1 MPRIATMVLCVLVC
15 LCVRADYRILYMNTP
30 TIEIGGKT
38 MKVKDTFV
46 PDAKIKWTSPKQAI
60 KVLDTKTGEKRVLV
74 ADDFSQAKA
83 QSAKAYLD
91 YVRRTK
97 RLSTDS
103 YIGKTAIKSLASYLN
118 DRFYLLD
125 NLEIETGVPTDANH
139 YFFITYVHNG
149 QEITKAV
156 PNDKGV
162 FTLTP
167 PVFSFNGS
175 RPENEVTV
183 KVYYYDKTADRV
195 TPVCTNMRVVILP
208 KKLK

>member
-1 MPRIATMVLCVLVC
+1 MPRIVTVIMCLLAC

-38 MKVKDTFV
+38 LKVKDTFR
-46 PDAKIKWTSPKQAI
+46 PDSKIKWTSPRQAI
-60 KVLDTKTGEKRVLV
+60 KVLDTETGEKRVLV
-74 ADDFSQAKA
+74 ADDFSKAKA
-83 QSAKAYLD
+83 QSAKAYMD
-91 YVRRTK
+91 YVRKTK

-103 YIGKTAIKSLASYLN
+103 YAGKTPIKSLASYLN

-125 NLEIETGVPTDANH
+125 TLEVETGVPTDANH
-139 YFFITYVHNG
+139 YFFITYLHNG

-156 PNDKGV
+156 PNNKGV

-167 PVFSFNGS
+167 PIFSFNGS
-175 RPENEVTV
+175 RPGREVTV
-183 KVYYYDKTADRV
+183 KVYYYDKTVDRV

-208 KKLK
+208 KKIQ